1 MHAGRD
7 DYLKVLNTNG
17 IYSEVH
23 EFENSPHSF
32 CLFNPWFEPTIGYID
47 GFLKKFLSHDPVE
60 VSQLFFKDPIKKA
73 TR

>member
-47 GFLKKFLSHDPVE
+47 GFLKKV
-60 VSQLFFKDPIKKA
+60 FKP
-73 TR
+73 

>member
-1 MHAGRD
+1 MKYDSLVARMHAGRD

-47 GFLKKFLSHDPVE
+47 GFLKKV
-60 VSQLFFKDPIKKA
+60 FKNQVD
-73 TR
+73 